1 METLLHS
8 NLMSVG
14 GDGGQTLSVL
24 WACAVQGHV
33 IVHFAHHLTQEAL
46 EYVTLVDLFGST
58 LNPG

>member
-1 METLLHS
+1 
-8 NLMSVG
+8 MSVG